1 MIIKGLDSLFRKIGQ
16 LKNIDI
22 KPIIEDA
29 TERVRDEARKRVPV
43 DTSELL
49 LSIDSKVEPTPEG
62 YKGTIF
68 SNKEYAT
75 YVELGT
81 GPVGEAEHNGI
92 SPNVNPMYSP
102 TGWVYYDEEL
112 DIFIHTK
119 GQKAQPFM
127 YPALHDNKD
136 KINKYINNQL
146 KKKIKEAS
154 K

>member
-1 MIIKGLDSLFRKIGQ
+1 MNIKGLDSLFRKIGQ

-29 TERVRDEARKRVPV
+29 TERVRDEARKKAPV
-43 DTSELL
+43 STSELRN
-49 LSIDSKVEPTPEG
+49 SIDCKVEPTPEG
-62 YKGTIF
+62 YKGIVF
-68 SNKEYAT
+68 SNKEHAI

-102 TGWVYYDEEL
+102 DGWVYYDEDL
-112 DIFIHTK
+112 KRFVYTK
-119 GQKAQPFM
+119 GQPARPFM
-127 YPALHDNKD
+127 YPALHDNREKLS
-136 KINKYINNQL
+136 KYINNQL